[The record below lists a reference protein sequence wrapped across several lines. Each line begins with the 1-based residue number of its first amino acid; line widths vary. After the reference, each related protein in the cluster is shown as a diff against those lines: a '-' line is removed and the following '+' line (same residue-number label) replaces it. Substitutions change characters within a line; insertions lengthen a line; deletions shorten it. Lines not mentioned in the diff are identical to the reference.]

1 MKKEYF
7 TPKIRIVKM
16 KSESLMI
23 QFSLGEGDDDEDE
36 AGAKRFTGIIIDDEE
51 EDEEY

>member
-23 QFSLGEGDDDEDE
+23 QFSLREGEDDEDE
-36 AGAKRFTGIIIDDEE
+36 AGAKRQTYIIIDDETE
-51 EDEEY
+51 EDY